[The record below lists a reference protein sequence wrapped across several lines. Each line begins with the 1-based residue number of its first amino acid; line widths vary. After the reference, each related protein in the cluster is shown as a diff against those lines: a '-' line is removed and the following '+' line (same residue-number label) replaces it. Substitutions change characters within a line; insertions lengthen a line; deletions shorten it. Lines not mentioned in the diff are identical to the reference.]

1 MSRNPGN
8 GLGVWT
14 YGGWNAFVSAGPIL
28 MSSRAATKLVRADSG
43 ALPPEDVV
51 FGVSPA
57 MQDVRQKAFKI
68 CRTNVP
74 VLLTGEGGTG
84 KEILARWLHAQSAF
98 QAGEFVKVN
107 CAAIPGSLLESE
119 LFGHEKGAFTGAHI
133 ARPGR
138 VERAHQGTLFLD
150 EIADLDSALQSKLLH
165 FLQDGCFSRLGDQ
178 SERMVD
184 ARVMCATSRRLEEE
198 IAAGRFRADLY
209 YRINVL
215 KIEMPRLVERRE
227 DVPYLAEYFRQLHMQ
242 QFNKECEPF
251 GPELTGYLQNLT
263 WPGNLRELSNCI
275 ARYIVIGPESLAQR
289 EPARARPAT
298 YLPPAATGERVPLK
312 KLTKEAI
319 REMERNAIV
328 EALRANHWNRRKAA
342 QALKISYRA
351 MIYKIR
357 DAGLIVRRP
366 AVRKTETVASQS

>member
-1 MSRNPGN
+1 MACRMLLENGRQDRRGSKPLSLYMVKATTKPARVDGN
-8 GLGVWT
+8 
-14 YGGWNAFVSAGPIL
+14 
-28 MSSRAATKLVRADSG
+28 
-43 ALPPEDVV
+43 ALPPEDIV
-51 FGVSPA
+51 FGISPV
-57 MQDVRQKAFKI
+57 MRDVRQRALKI

-74 VLLTGEGGTG
+74 VLIAGDGGTG
-84 KEILARWLHAQSAF
+84 KEVLARWIHANSAF
-98 QAGEFVKVN
+98 STGEFVKVN
-107 CAAIPGSLLESE
+107 CAAIPASLLESE

-165 FLQDGCFSRLGDQ
+165 FLQDGYFSRLGDRA
-178 SERMVD
+178 ERMVET
-184 ARVMCATSRRLEEE
+184 RVVCTTSRRLDDE

-275 ARYIVIGPESLAQR
+275 AR
-289 EPARARPAT
+289 
-298 YLPPAATGERVPLK
+298 
-312 KLTKEAI
+312 
-319 REMERNAIV
+319 
-328 EALRANHWNRRKAA
+328 
-342 QALKISYRA
+342 
-351 MIYKIR
+351 
-357 DAGLIVRRP
+357 
-366 AVRKTETVASQS
+366 

>member
-1 MSRNPGN
+1 
-8 GLGVWT
+8 
-14 YGGWNAFVSAGPIL
+14 
-28 MSSRAATKLVRADSG
+28 MSSRAATKLVRVDSN
-43 ALPPEDVV
+43 ALPPEEIV
-51 FGVSPA
+51 FGTSPA
-57 MQDVRQKAFKI
+57 MREVRQRAFKI

-74 VLLTGEGGTG
+74 VLLIGDGGTG
-84 KEILARWLHAQSAF
+84 KEVLARWLHAHSTF
-98 QAGEFVKVN
+98 STGEFVKVN

-138 VERAHQGTLFLD
+138 VERAHLGTLFLD
-150 EIADLDSALQSKLLH
+150 EIGDLDSALQSKLLH
-165 FLQDGCFSRLGDQ
+165 FLQDGYFSRLGDQ

-184 ARVMCATSRRLEEE
+184 TRVMCATSRRLEDE

-215 KIEMPRLVERRE
+215 KIELPRLSHRRE
-227 DVPYLAEYFRQLHMQ
+227 DIPQLAEHFRQLHMH
-242 QFNKECEPF
+242 QFDKECEAF
-251 GPELTGYLQNLT
+251 GPELLGYWQNLT

-289 EPARARPAT
+289 DPVRPRPPA
-298 YLPPAATGERVPLK
+298 YSPAATAGEPVPLK

-366 AVRKTETVASQS
+366 AARKPETLASQS

>member
-1 MSRNPGN
+1 M
-8 GLGVWT
+8 
-14 YGGWNAFVSAGPIL
+14 A
-28 MSSRAATKLVRADSG
+28 SRAATKLARAD
-43 ALPPEDVV
+43 ALPPEDIV
-51 FGVSPA
+51 FGVSSV
-57 MQDVRQKAFKI
+57 MQEIRQRALKI

-74 VLLTGEGGTG
+74 VLLVGDGGTG
-84 KEILARWLHAQSAF
+84 KEVLARWLHANSDFAS
-98 QAGEFVKVN
+98 GDFVKVN

-138 VERAHQGTLFLD
+138 VERAHLGTLFLD
-150 EIADLDSALQSKLLH
+150 EIGDLDSALQSKLLH

-178 SERMVD
+178 AERMVD
-184 ARVMCATSRRLEEE
+184 TRVMCATGRRLEDE

-215 KIEMPRLVERRE
+215 KIEMPRLAQRRE
-227 DVPYLAEYFRQLHMQ
+227 DIPRLAEHFRQLHTQ
-242 QFNKECEPF
+242 QFSKDCEPF
-251 GPELTGYLQNLT
+251 GPELIGYLQNLA

-275 ARYIVIGPESLAQR
+275 ARYIVIGPESLSQR
-289 EPARARPAT
+289 EPVRPRPPVYT
-298 YLPPAATGERVPLK
+298 PAAHEGPVPLK
-312 KLTKEAI
+312 KITKEAI
-319 REMERNAIV
+319 REMERTAIV

-366 AVRKTETVASQS
+366 AARKGETLA

>member
-1 MSRNPGN
+1 M
-8 GLGVWT
+8 
-14 YGGWNAFVSAGPIL
+14 
-28 MSSRAATKLVRADSG
+28 VRVDAN
-43 ALPPEDVV
+43 ALPPEEIV
-51 FGVSPA
+51 FGTSPA
-57 MQDVRQKAFKI
+57 MREVRQRALKI

-74 VLLTGEGGTG
+74 VLLIGDGGTG
-84 KEILARWLHAQSAF
+84 KEILARWLHANSSFA
-98 QAGEFVKVN
+98 AGEFVKVN

-119 LFGHEKGAFTGAHI
+119 LFGHEKGAFTGALV
-133 ARPGR
+133 AKPGR

-165 FLQDGCFSRLGDQ
+165 FLQDGYFSRLGDQ
-178 SERMVD
+178 RERVVD
-184 ARVMCATSRRLEEE
+184 TRVMCATGRRLDDE
-198 IAAGRFRADLY
+198 IAAGRFRADLF

-215 KIEMPRLVERRE
+215 KIEMPRLAHRRE
-227 DVPYLAEYFRQLHMQ
+227 DIPQLAEHFRQLHMQ
-242 QFNKECEPF
+242 QFDKECDPF
-251 GPELTGYLQNLT
+251 GPELVGYLQNLT

-289 EPARARPAT
+289 EAARPR
-298 YLPPAATGERVPLK
+298 PAAYSPSGAHGKPVSLK
-312 KLTKEAI
+312 KITKEAI

-357 DAGLIVRRP
+357 DAGLVVRRP
-366 AVRKTETVASQS
+366 AARKPESLASQS

>member
-1 MSRNPGN
+1 
-8 GLGVWT
+8 
-14 YGGWNAFVSAGPIL
+14 
-28 MSSRAATKLVRADSG
+28 MSSRATTKMARVDGMAHLS
-43 ALPPEDVV
+43 EDII
-51 FGVSPA
+51 FGVAPA
-57 MQDVRQKAFKI
+57 MREIRHRALKI

-74 VLLTGEGGTG
+74 VLLVGDGGTG
-84 KEILARWLHAQSAF
+84 KEVLARWLHANSAF
-98 QAGEFVKVN
+98 AGGEFVKVN

-150 EIADLDSALQSKLLH
+150 EIGDLDSALQSKLLH
-165 FLQDGCFSRLGDQ
+165 FLQDGYFSRLGDQ
-178 SERMVD
+178 SERVVD
-184 ARVMCATSRRLEEE
+184 TRVMCATSRRLEDE

-215 KIEMPRLVERRE
+215 KIEMPRLTQRRE
-227 DVPYLAEYFRQLHMQ
+227 DIPRLAEHFRQLHTQ
-242 QFNKECEPF
+242 QFSKECEPF
-251 GPELTGYLQNLT
+251 GPELIGYLQNLT
-263 WPGNLRELSNCI
+263 WPGNLRELSNCV

-289 EPARARPAT
+289 EPVRARPPVFSP
-298 YLPPAATGERVPLK
+298 LAANGEPVPLK

-366 AVRKTETVASQS
+366 AARKPETLASQS

>member
-1 MSRNPGN
+1 M
-8 GLGVWT
+8 
-14 YGGWNAFVSAGPIL
+14 
-28 MSSRAATKLVRADSG
+28 SRAATKLVRTDAS
-43 ALPPEDVV
+43 ALPPEEIV
-51 FGVSPA
+51 FGVSA
-57 MQDVRQKAFKI
+57 VMREVRQRALKI

-74 VLLTGEGGTG
+74 VLLTGAGGTG
-84 KEILARWLHAQSAF
+84 KEVLARWIHAHSSF
-98 QAGEFVKVN
+98 STGEFVKVN
-107 CAAIPGSLLESE
+107 CAAIPSNLLESE

-165 FLQDGCFSRLGDQ
+165 FLQDGYFSRLGD
-178 SERMVD
+178 SMERAVD
-184 ARVMCATSRRLEEE
+184 TRVVCATSRRLEDE
-198 IAAGRFRADLY
+198 IAAGRFRPDLY

-215 KIEMPRLVERRE
+215 KIGMPRLTERRE
-227 DVPYLAEYFRQLHMQ
+227 DVPQLAEYFRQLHVQ
-242 QFNKECEPF
+242 QFAKECGPF
-251 GPELTGYLQNLT
+251 GPELIGYLQNLT
-263 WPGNLRELSNCI
+263 WPGNLRELSNCV
-275 ARYIVIGPESLAQR
+275 ARYIVIGPESLSQR
-289 EPARARPAT
+289 EPARPRPAV
-298 YLPPAATGERVPLK
+298 YLPSTASGEPVPLK

-366 AVRKTETVASQS
+366 AARKAETIASQS

>member
-1 MSRNPGN
+1 
-8 GLGVWT
+8 
-14 YGGWNAFVSAGPIL
+14 

-57 MQDVRQKAFKI
+57 MQEVRQKAFKI

-74 VLLTGEGGTG
+74 VLLTGDGGTG

-184 ARVMCATSRRLEEE
+184 TRVMCATSRRLEDE

-215 KIEMPRLVERRE
+215 KIEMPRLTERRE

-289 EPARARPAT
+289 EPARARPVT
-298 YLPPAATGERVPLK
+298 YLPATATGERVSLK

>member
-1 MSRNPGN
+1 
-8 GLGVWT
+8 
-14 YGGWNAFVSAGPIL
+14 
-28 MSSRAATKLVRADSG
+28 MSSRAATKLVKVDAG
-43 ALPPEDVV
+43 VLPPEDIV
-51 FGVSPA
+51 FGISAA
-57 MQDVRQKAFKI
+57 MREIRQKAFKI
-68 CRTNVP
+68 GRTNVP
-74 VLLTGEGGTG
+74 VLFVGDGGTG
-84 KEILARWLHAQSAF
+84 KEVLARWLHANSAF
-98 QAGEFVKVN
+98 AGGEFVKVN

-138 VERAHQGTLFLD
+138 VERAHLGTLFLD
-150 EIADLDSALQSKLLH
+150 EIGDLDSALQSKLLH

-178 SERMVD
+178 SERSVD
-184 ARVMCATSRRLEEE
+184 TRVMCATSRRLEDE

-215 KIEMPRLVERRE
+215 KIEMPRLTQRRE
-227 DVPYLAEYFRQLHMQ
+227 DIPRLAEHFRQLHMQ

-251 GPELTGYLQNLT
+251 GPELIGYLQNLT
-263 WPGNLRELSNCI
+263 WPGNLRELSNCV

-289 EPARARPAT
+289 EPLRPR
-298 YLPPAATGERVPLK
+298 PPAYSPLATNGEPVPLK
-312 KLTKEAI
+312 QLTKEAI

-366 AVRKTETVASQS
+366 AARKPETLASQS

>member
-1 MSRNPGN
+1 M
-8 GLGVWT
+8 
-14 YGGWNAFVSAGPIL
+14 
-28 MSSRAATKLVRADSG
+28 VRVDAN
-43 ALPPEDVV
+43 ALPPEEIV
-51 FGVSPA
+51 FGTSA
-57 MQDVRQKAFKI
+57 SMREVRQKAFKI
-68 CRTNVP
+68 CGTNVP
-74 VLLTGEGGTG
+74 VLLIGDGGTG
-84 KEILARWLHAQSAF
+84 KEILARWLHAHSAF
-98 QAGEFVKVN
+98 SAGEFVKVN

-138 VERAHQGTLFLD
+138 VERAHLGTLFLD

-165 FLQDGCFSRLGDQ
+165 FLQDGYFSRLGDQ

-184 ARVMCATSRRLEEE
+184 TRVMCATGRRLEDE

-215 KIEMPRLVERRE
+215 KIQMPRLTHRRE
-227 DVPYLAEYFRQLHMQ
+227 DIPLLAEHFRQLHMQ
-242 QFNKECEPF
+242 QFEKECEPF
-251 GPELTGYLQNLT
+251 GPELLGYLQNLT

-289 EPARARPAT
+289 EPVRPR
-298 YLPPAATGERVPLK
+298 PPAYSLSATSGEPVPLK
-312 KLTKEAI
+312 TLTKEAI

-366 AVRKTETVASQS
+366 AVRKPETLASQS